1 MDRRAGDEARVPHH
15 ALLMRAAPGDSAQD
29 AVEPQSLQAEGAT
42 HGDDMFEAGTVNRM
56 FVVEMVATLGAG
68 RRLSDDEITDLIEAV
83 VDDLDR
89 LSLEP
94 SVGTSRQGDDVDV
107 TVAVT
112 VSEAQELEA
121 LTLGVSAI
129 KAAFHAAGIGT
140 AGMIAPRDLRSR
152 VLPLQS
158 A

>member
-1 MDRRAGDEARVPHH
+1 
-15 ALLMRAAPGDSAQD
+15 
-29 AVEPQSLQAEGAT
+29 
-42 HGDDMFEAGTVNRM
+42 MFEAATVNGM

-68 RRLSDDEITDLIEAV
+68 RRLSDDEITDLIEVV

-89 LSLEP
+89 MSLEP

-107 TVAVT
+107 TVTVT
-112 VSEAQELEA
+112 VGEAEELEA
-121 LTLGVSAI
+121 LALGVSAI
-129 KAAFHAAGIGT
+129 RAAFHAAGMGT
-140 AGMIAPRDLRSR
+140 AGLISPRDLRSR